1 MKQDQRA
8 ITTICNTHGI
18 SFTARKIK
26 NEGGLLYDAWRIIRH
41 CIGKNDYNFW

>member
-26 NEGGLLYDAWRIIRH
+26 NECGLLYDA
-41 CIGKNDYNFW
+41 